1 MLVTNIKCDST
12 WHFWQYMTFDSM
24 WHFWQYTTKESPCI
38 TSLNSLFSHSKTP
51 SILSG
56 IFFHMFLKRV
66 LVPGEIM
73 FIFWQS
79 FVSPWEVGD
88 WPWSEGHVQL
98 MDRLRMSASQRGR
111 GSTWMDAILMLVRVI
126 AINLKGWGKGEW
138 KHHGSR
144 HGRKELRAVGF
155 LGRHSSEIDQII
167 IATLVEMIVL
177 IIFDSIKMYWPYKSP
192 FPLAWN
198 PFRPWTSAFRD
209 NSNASTFKS
218 LCYILL

>member
-51 SILSG
+51 IILSG

-88 WPWSEGHVQL
+88 RPWSEGHVQL

-111 GSTWMDAILMLVRVI
+111 GSTWMPFWLSPSPWCWWGWLRSTWRIEVKVSENTMEAAMEGKNWELWGSWGVI
-126 AINLKGWGKGEW
+126 RLK
-138 KHHGSR
+138 
-144 HGRKELRAVGF
+144 
-155 LGRHSSEIDQII
+155 
-167 IATLVEMIVL
+167 L
-177 IIFDSIKMYWPYKSP
+177 IKS
-192 FPLAWN
+192 
-198 PFRPWTSAFRD
+198 
-209 NSNASTFKS
+209 
-218 LCYILL
+218 